1 MSPWRVRALEES
13 DLDQVVR
20 IWEEA
25 PDVSVG
31 LAVSLGEAVSA
42 LHAEAPAVV
51 AVVGDQIVGAAV
63 SLVAQERAWIL
74 RMAVGQP
81 WRGHGVGQALL
92 AALEERLGRSGV
104 RRIGALLPDE
114 ESGQRAFTRAGYAVR
129 PNLRYVE
136 KQLTADS
143 AEATLLD
150 QLGGTV
156 PDAGLWDGIAGMS
169 AEKALIERRLVL
181 PLEHPDVA
189 GEYRLV
195 PPRAVVLFGPPGTG
209 KTTFARAVASR
220 LRWPF
225 IEVFPYQLADD
236 AHGVAAGL
244 RRLFARVEHLEQAVL
259 FFDEAEEIAS
269 ERHDPTTLAH
279 RVTNELLKLI
289 PQFRRGERRLLICA
303 TNAVRSSTRPS
314 CVGPLRLPHPRR
326 AARPPGPARH
336 LDPLHR
342 PGPRGRPRTRR
353 AGRGQRPVHARGHRV
368 RGAHRRAERLRTP
381 PGLRAGRGRRPDPA
395 HRRLPPGDRAHP
407 DVADRGRHPRL
418 RPGSQD
424 RRPSVRYSRAV
435 VVARAAARAR
445 QTRSR
450 VSGSTPKRMPVA
462 SRTALASAGATG
474 VNGLSLI
481 DLAPSGPRASAVSA
495 KYTSV
500 RGTSPNAGTW

>member
-25 PDVSVG
+25 PDTGVD
-31 LAVSLGEAVSA
+31 LAATLGEAVSA

-51 AVVGDQIVGAAV
+51 AVVGDQIIGAAV
-63 SLVAQERAWIL
+63 TLMAQERAWVL
-74 RMAVGQP
+74 RMAVGRP

-92 AALEERLGRSGV
+92 TALEERLGRSGV
-104 RRIGALLPDE
+104 RRIGALLPDDE
-114 ESGQRAFTRAGYAVR
+114 AGQRAFTRAGYVSR
-129 PNLRYVE
+129 PDLCYVE
-136 KQLTADS
+136 KQLAADS

-150 QLGGTV
+150 QLGGVV
-156 PDAGLWDGIAGMS
+156 PDDGLWDSIAGMS
-169 AEKALIERRLVL
+169 AEKTLIERRLVL
-181 PLEHPDVA
+181 PLEHPEVA
-189 GEYRLV
+189 GQYQLV

-303 TNAVRSSTRPS
+303 TNVVRS
-314 CVGPLRLPHPRR
+314 
-326 AARPPGPARH
+326 
-336 LDPLHR
+336 LDP
-342 PGPRGRPRTRR
+342 
-353 AGRGQRPVHARGHRV
+353 AF
-368 RGAHRRAERLRTP
+368 
-381 PGLRAGRGRRPDPA
+381 
-395 HRRLPPGDRAHP
+395 
-407 DVADRGRHPRL
+407 L
-418 RPGSQD
+418 RPGRFDYLIPVGPPDPQA
-424 RRPSVRYSRAV
+424 RRAIWIRYIGPD
-435 VVARAAARAR
+435 RAAGIELDALVEASDRF
-445 QTRSR
+445 
-450 VSGSTPKRMPVA
+450 TPA
-462 SRTALASAGATG
+462 DIEYAARTAAQSAFERHLASGEEEAVDPARLTG
-474 VNGLSLI
+474 DYLQAIAHIRTTLTEEDI
-481 DLAPSGPRASAVSA
+481 RAFDRDLRTAARV
-495 KYTSV
+495 
-500 RGTSPNAGTW
+500 